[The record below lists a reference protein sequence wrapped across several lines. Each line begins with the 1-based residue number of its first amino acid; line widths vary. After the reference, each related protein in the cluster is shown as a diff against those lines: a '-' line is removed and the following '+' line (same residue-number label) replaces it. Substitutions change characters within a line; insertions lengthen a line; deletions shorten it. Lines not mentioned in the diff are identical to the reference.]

1 MAQHD
6 VEITISRTGEVKV
19 HIEGVKGKA
28 CLAYAQWLT
37 EVIGQVKSRQ
47 LTSEYY
53 EPDVKSRID
62 LHQDLKAEDGAP

>member
-6 VEITISRTGEVKV
+6 VEITISRTGDVKV

-28 CLAYAQWLT
+28 CLDAVAPFEQT
-37 EVIGQVKSRQ
+37 VGQVVRRE

-53 EPDVKSRID
+53 EQEAASNLQRRWRR
-62 LHQDLKAEDGAP
+62 